1 MDNEAILRLL
11 SSSEPSENKTQLMSL
26 ISKLSSSEENSQV
39 VDINEHISDLK
50 RLYNNLEKKY
60 TFNIGDIVRWKEGL
74 KNKRVPQDK
83 LPAIVVD
90 VLEKPIYDEKVEMG
104 SPYFREPLDI
114 VLGVINKGELITFYY
129 DSRRFELFDKNKLN
143 SPQ

>member
-1 MDNEAILRLL
+1 MDNETILRLL

-26 ISKLSSSEENSQV
+26 ISKLSSYEENSQL

-50 RLYNNLEKKY
+50 RLYSNLEKKY